1 MYIRRESFFASE
13 AKLVLARGTPQA
25 GLRGLGLAGLC
36 EFGTVGRRPRWI
48 FREPVESLDTTQL
61 PPDRTCTFLPRRR
74 RGKGGGVGPA
84 RPSDDGGGGGG
95 GKGLLVLG
103 RCVSMGEGGGR
114 KGKGPSAVFAN
125 LLGVSISLVAQREI
139 DECPMTEKYP
149 MKTRDS
155 TPPQKGEEKKGS
167 GGEG

>member
-1 MYIRRESFFASE
+1 MSA
-13 AKLVLARGTPQA
+13 P
-25 GLRGLGLAGLC
+25 LRSA
-36 EFGTVGRRPRWI
+36 
-48 FREPVESLDTTQL
+48 
-61 PPDRTCTFLPRRR
+61 
-74 RGKGGGVGPA
+74 
-84 RPSDDGGGGGG
+84 PSDDGGGGG
-95 GKGLLVLG
+95 KGLFALG
-103 RCVSMGEGGGR
+103 RCASMGKGGG
-114 KGKGPSAVFAN
+114 GEGPLAVFAN